1 MSNLALPDQFQFYLD
16 QVQGVLQRIPWPKV
30 RYGLQVVLV
39 VWLLSLLADLFWLLV
54 PLPAGVTGVE
64 QGQPVAISTPSRPV
78 AQGAAVDV
86 REMQGWHLFGAAQV
100 AAMAE
105 GEDAGGE
112 VAALSPDAAGNAV
125 KSRLPLKLAGV
136 IKASDEKGGYA
147 IIAAA
152 NASGLYKVGEKIEG
166 FPDVTLAKV
175 EADRAILNNRG
186 SSEFLLLYDDEAN
199 QVADAGDAPVRALS
213 TNAPKTVVDRRN
225 DAQFSEM
232 ATNYRDRLV
241 ENPMSLADIIKVSVA
256 KDGEGNVIGYRIRP
270 GRDRKQFADF
280 GLQSGD
286 IVTSINGMPLND
298 PARAMELYGQ
308 LRDLKEASFV
318 VQRGGEQINMMVGLK
333 EN

>member
-1 MSNLALPDQFQFYLD
+1 MT
-16 QVQGVLQRIPWPKV
+16 R
-30 RYGLQVVLV
+30 R
-39 VWLLSLLADLFWLLV
+39 
-54 PLPAGVTGVE
+54 
-64 QGQPVAISTPSRPV
+64 
-78 AQGAAVDV
+78 
-86 REMQGWHLFGAAQV
+86 
-100 AAMAE
+100 
-105 GEDAGGE
+105 
-112 VAALSPDAAGNAV
+112 
-125 KSRLPLKLAGV
+125 
-136 IKASDEKGGYA
+136 GGYA

-186 SSEFLLLYDDEAN
+186 NSEFLLLYDDEAN
-199 QVADAGDAPVRALS
+199 QVTDAGDAPVSALS

-256 KDGEGNVIGYRIRP
+256 KDGEGTVIGYRIRP